1 MNKNISSRFQASGAS
16 DALDFIDS
24 QIAVWPLAR
33 RNYQALG
40 QTERR
45 RCQLG
50 DLTVGIQHNP
60 ARMVST
66 AAKTD
71 AGTLASRPCFLCREN
86 RPAEQAPVDFV
97 EGWELLLNPFPIF
110 PTHFTIVDK
119 RHAPQEGF
127 PLDMIEMAE
136 RLPRHTVFFNGSRA
150 GASCPDHRH
159 CQAVLTRELPLMCL
173 VERSHTDNGK
183 PGWHV
188 ASPESLGLR
197 MPFTFRSI
205 VVTPDMDGMRLL
217 ADIENII
224 GKEYIEK
231 GLLNVFV
238 WIDNTG
244 LLRIVAIPRGAHRPS
259 CYGSGPG
266 QMMISPG
273 CIDMAGVVITP
284 RREDFDTVT
293 PEQLLTIYTEC
304 GIPAATSVS

>member
-1 MNKNISSRFQASGAS
+1 MNKTASSGFRTS
-16 DALDFIDS
+16 DALEFIDS

-33 RNYQALG
+33 QNYQALG

-45 RCQLG
+45 RFQLG
-50 DLTVGIQHNP
+50 DLTVGIQYNP

-71 AGTLASRPCFLCREN
+71 ASTLAARPCFLCSEN

-173 VERSHTDNGK
+173 VERCHTDNATS
-183 PGWHV
+183 GWRV

-197 MPFTFRSI
+197 VPFTFRSI
-205 VVTPDMDGMRLL
+205 VVTPDPEGMRLL
-217 ADIENII
+217 AVLEDII
-224 GKEYIEK
+224 GREYIDR
-231 GLLNVFV
+231 GLINAFV
-238 WIDNTG
+238 WIDPAG

-284 RREDFDTVT
+284 RREDFEAVT
-293 PEQLLTIYTEC
+293 PQLLSAIYSEC
-304 GIPAATSVS
+304 GTAQA